1 MTPLARLVPSPSRF
15 FPLHAL
21 LGIMLVLS
29 FGTRLAL
36 LLRADAA
43 LGSLPGALL
52 HVFGVGL
59 LFDLAAASYCL
70 APLALYLLLLPNR
83 VAAWRLHRWL
93 FSVLV
98 LVAIYGLC
106 LLAVSE
112 WLFWD
117 EFAARFNFIA
127 VDYLI
132 YTHEVLGNIW
142 ESYPVG
148 TYLMLLLV
156 PSLLLW
162 LPLLSTL
169 SRGLQQPSRLAYRL
183 RHAAPWLV
191 APVLVFF
198 FVSNDMKA
206 WSAPDTENEL
216 AGNGIFEFFAAN
228 YNNELDYEKFYPTL
242 PHEEAM
248 AAAREPIA
256 PGAGRWMN
264 DQIDSV
270 QHTVLNP
277 GAERHMNIVLISME
291 SLGAEFLGSFGNP
304 AGLTPNLDRL
314 AGQSLFFG
322 NVYATGNRTVRGL
335 EALSLSIPPTPGQSI
350 VRRPHNNH
358 LLTIGGV
365 LEDKGYEVEF
375 IYGGYGYFDNMNAY
389 FSANDYRV
397 IDRTALPRQDIHY
410 ENIWGVADE
419 DLFTLAL
426 RQFDA
431 IYQGQGGK
439 QPFFG
444 HIMTTSNHRP
454 YTYPAGRIDIPSGT
468 GRDGAVKYTDWA
480 IGEFLRQAATRPW
493 FDNTLFVITADHG
506 ASARGSSRIPL
517 DKYRVPL
524 FIYAPKWVKPR
535 RIDRLMSQI
544 DIAPTVLGLL
554 DMSYVSKFYGHDV
567 LRTPVESDRAF
578 VANYQ
583 TLGYMKDGRLVTLGV
598 KRTSSIEALPP
609 ELGLPASGG
618 QISDERL
625 LHEAIG
631 FYQSASYAFRHGLY
645 GKEKTGPRHRKTD

>member
-1 MTPLARLVPSPSRF
+1 MPPLSRLVPSPSRF

-21 LGIMLVLS
+21 LGIMLLLS

-52 HVFGVGL
+52 HVFGIGL

-83 VAAWRLHRWL
+83 VAAWRPHRWL
-93 FSVLV
+93 FSVGV

-106 LLAVSE
+106 LLAISE

-148 TYLMLLLV
+148 TYLLLLLV

-162 LPLLSTL
+162 LPLLSIV
-169 SRGLQQPSRLAYRL
+169 SRGLQQPSHLAHRL
-183 RHAAPWLV
+183 RHASPWLV

-206 WSAPDTENEL
+206 WSVPDTENEL

-242 PHEEAM
+242 PHAEAM
-248 AAAREPIA
+248 AVAREPISA
-256 PGAGRWMN
+256 GTGRWMN
-264 DQIDSV
+264 DQTDSV

-277 GAERHMNIVLISME
+277 GVERHMNIVLISVE

-314 AGQSLFFG
+314 AGESLFFS

-365 LEDKGYEVEF
+365 LEDKGYQVDF

-397 IDRTALPRQDIHY
+397 VDRTALSKQDIHY

-426 RQFDA
+426 REFDA
-431 IYQGQGGK
+431 AYQGQGGRR
-439 QPFFG
+439 PFFG

-480 IGEFLRQAATRPW
+480 IGEFLRQAAMRPW
-493 FDNTLFVITADHG
+493 FGNTLFVITADHG
-506 ASARGSSRIPL
+506 ASARGSSKIPLEKYRIPL
-517 DKYRVPL
+517 FV
-524 FIYAPKWVKPR
+524 YAPGQVKPQ

-544 DIAPTVLGLL
+544 DIVPTVLGLL
-554 DMSYVSKFYGHDV
+554 NMRYVSKFYGHDIF
-567 LRTPVESDRAF
+567 RTPMERDRAF

-583 TLGYMKDGRLVTLGV
+583 TLGYMKAGRLVTLQV
-598 KRTSSIEALPP
+598 RRKSSVESLPV
-609 ELGLPASGG
+609 ELGLPVSSE
-618 QISDERL
+618 QIRDEQL
-625 LHEAIG
+625 LHEAIS
-631 FYQSASYAFRHGLY
+631 FYESASYAFRHGLY
-645 GKEKTGPRHRKTD
+645 KDEERNTGVIR